1 MKSFLLYPAA
11 ITVMLLSQGQNAFG
25 AETTE
30 AIDED
35 MDTPTFSTPA
45 QATHAANLAE
55 AAAAEPNEATAAA
68 QQAVADAQQALAEAE
83 AAENLEAIDTATE
96 ALTAAEDAYATAI
109 AELSGVLTSD
119 IAAMRAEDM
128 GWGQI
133 AHELG
138 VHPGLLGLGHTK
150 RNRNRITGEIDT
162 INEEA
167 ELAEATSRNPKSGW
181 AKGHGLNTGNSSSAD
196 KGLGLAKGAQTK
208 GNSAHAKGGS
218 SASARDAGGGPG
230 KSSGGKSNNGNRGNS
245 KEKSNNGKANGKSK

>member
-11 ITVMLLSQGQNAFG
+11 ITIILLFQGQNAFG
-25 AETTE
+25 AEATE
-30 AIDED
+30 TIVVD
-35 MDTPTFSTPA
+35 MDTPAFSTPA
-45 QATHAANLAE
+45 QAAHAANLAE

-83 AAENLEAIDTATE
+83 AAKDPEAIDIATE
-96 ALTAAEDAYATAI
+96 ALATAEDAYATAI
-109 AELSGVLTSD
+109 AELAGVLTSD
-119 IAAMRAEDM
+119 IAEMRADDM

-150 RNRNRITGEIDT
+150 RHRNRITGEIDT

-167 ELAEATSRNPKSGW
+167 ELAEATARNPKSGW
-181 AKGHGLNTGNSSSAD
+181 AKGHGLNTDKSSSAD

-218 SASARDAGGGPG
+218 SGRDASGGPG
-230 KSSGGKSNNGNRGNS
+230 KSSGGKGNNGNRDKG
-245 KEKSNNGKANGKSK
+245 KEKSNNGKANGKNK